1 MSCMEHICRR
11 CKHAEFNNETHS
23 PSSCPSCGGEMSHYF
38 DEPDERED
46 ERDEDDRDELNSA
59 MRVD

>member
-1 MSCMEHICRR
+1 
-11 CKHAEFNNETHS
+11 
-23 PSSCPSCGGEMSHYF
+23 MSHYF